1 MEQEHWINE
10 VLESTNGMTPAI
22 PDAKLFARIQ
32 AKIQTDNIPM
42 RWVWMAAAT
51 LLLLVSLNITLVFSK
66 PKKEK
71 TATEVM
77 ASYLSKSNQ
86 LY

>member
-1 MEQEHWINE
+1 MEKETWINE
-10 VLESTNGMTPAI
+10 VLESTNGITPAV
-22 PDAKLFARIQ
+22 PDAKLFAKIQQRIQ
-32 AKIQTDNIPM
+32 TENIPM

-66 PKKEK
+66 SKKEK